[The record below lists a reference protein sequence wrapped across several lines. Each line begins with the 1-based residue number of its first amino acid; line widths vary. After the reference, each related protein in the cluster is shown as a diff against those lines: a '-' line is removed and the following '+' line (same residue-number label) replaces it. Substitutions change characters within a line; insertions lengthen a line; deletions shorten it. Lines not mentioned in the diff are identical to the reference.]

1 MIGSSPSP
9 RDVVQLVERWCPKR
23 AYRSE
28 KKFQNDL
35 QDYLDD
41 QLNRGGGGLLG
52 GGGRNVV
59 ISKEHGQANADVA
72 VGDDIGI
79 ELKRNLTNSQKKKL
93 RGQIEEY
100 RDYYGAV
107 IAVACGVNDID
118 GWRDLQNA
126 YQQGGGMGIGAGL
139 GGGMGGKGPVFFVHK
154 RKGDFGTES
163 SGQGGGLFDDGGL
176 W

>member
-1 MIGSSPSP
+1 MIGSGPNP
-9 RDVVQLVERWCPKR
+9 QNVVQLVKRWRPKK

-28 KKFQNDL
+28 RKFQNDL

-41 QLNRGGGGLLG
+41 QLNRGGGLLG

-59 ISKEHGQANADVA
+59 VSKEHGQANADVA

-79 ELKRNLTNSQKKKL
+79 ELKRNLTNGQKKKL

-100 RDYYGAV
+100 RDYYGTV
-107 IAVACGVNDID
+107 IAVACGVNDMD

-126 YQQGGGMGIGAGL
+126 YQQGSGMGL
-139 GGGMGGKGPVFFVHK
+139 DMGMGGGTGQVFFVHK
-154 RKGDFGTES
+154 RKENFGTGS
-163 SGQGGGLFDDGGL
+163 SGQGGDSVDDVGL